1 VRVELRRH
9 SVAAVVLDAGECSG
23 GPSRAPRRSLV
34 EGSLAAVVLGTHSSR
49 RGLVGAA
56 LFTLAIA
63 LHAGAGLA
71 ALTSQSKKST
81 SDQPISRRP
90 SLQIE
95 HVVELAPPEP
105 PEPPAPPPAPP
116 AQARAVERAP
126 SPEAPAPP
134 SEAPPPVAEAGQVV
148 AADESASQPLDF
160 TGFDISTGD
169 GQHFPGGVT
178 ASPGK
183 NPRAVPA
190 AAVGRHGEPQGLASA
205 SRARPVGL
213 PRRDWDCPW
222 PARATALSIR
232 EQFVVIRAVVRAD
245 GVVAS
250 AELISDPGYGFGEI
264 ALACARQQRF
274 PPATGDDGHPITATS
289 PPIRIKFT
297 RP

>member
-71 ALTSQSKKST
+71 ALTSQSKKSG

-183 NPRAVPA
+183 NPRAVLA
-190 AAVGRHGEPQGLASA
+190 AAVGRHGDPQGLASA
-205 SRARPVGL
+205 SRARPVGI